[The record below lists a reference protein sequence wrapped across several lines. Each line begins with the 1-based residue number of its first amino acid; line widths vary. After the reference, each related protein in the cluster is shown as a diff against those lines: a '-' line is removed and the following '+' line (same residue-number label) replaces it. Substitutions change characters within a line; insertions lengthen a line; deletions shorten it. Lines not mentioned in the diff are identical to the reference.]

1 MRLYVRRR
9 ALVSPALLGS
19 PTLGYR
25 RRRRPRESRQKRSRK
40 NSVKLS
46 SHLPSEA
53 DESDTHTITAP
64 ADRNGCLGSASTV
77 RRRQGR
83 GRLLLAHFPA

>member
-1 MRLYVRRR
+1 ML
-9 ALVSPALLGS
+9 AIL
-19 PTLGYR
+19 
-25 RRRRPRESRQKRSRK
+25 KRSRK

-46 SHLPSEA
+46 SHLPSGA

-64 ADRNGCLGSASTV
+64 ADRNCCLGSASTV

-83 GRLLLAHFPA
+83 GRLLIAHDSGRAHSPA